1 MEAVQND
8 PTAGN
13 AGVGEVS
20 IGNPSEQSQ
29 AAASGTATVAKPE
42 VAVADAKP
50 TPVNLDELPE
60 FRKYK
65 SKIDKER
72 ERERKATEARLAQ
85 LELEAKQYRSLAER
99 NLSPAEL
106 RAVQEQDYRSELE
119 RERTT
124 RKELEMMIA
133 RQSALSELSTKYGV
147 AIEELEDVESPVE
160 AYERILD
167 KKNREYSDM
176 NARMAKLEQDM
187 QARMA
192 ATSAVPVIGGDT
204 SGAGAGGGSLQKQY
218 DDAAMKRDT
227 KEMEKVIA
235 LATRE
240 GVKLDKL
247 SVFSRKR
254 S

>member
-8 PTAGN
+8 PTAGTT
-13 AGVGEVS
+13 GVGEVG

-29 AAASGTATVAKPE
+29 AAASGTATVGTPE
-42 VAVADAKP
+42 VAVADAK
-50 TPVNLDELPE
+50 PVNLDELPE

-72 ERERKATEARLAQ
+72 ERERKATEARLAK
-85 LELEAKQYRSLAER
+85 LEQEAKQYRSLAER

-106 RAVQEQDYRSELE
+106 RAVQEQDYKSELE
-119 RERTT
+119 RERM
-124 RKELEMMIA
+124 RSQELEMMIA

-147 AIEELEDVESPVE
+147 AIDDLEDVESPVE
-160 AYERILD
+160 AYERILE
-167 KKNREYSDM
+167 KKNREYSEM
-176 NARMAKLEQDM
+176 NARLAKLEQDM
-187 QARMA
+187 QAKLA

-227 KEMEKVIA
+227 RKMEEVIA
-235 LATRE
+235 LAMRE